1 MVNTQEELKALLKQ
15 IYDFLQTYQRKYE
28 RILYTNGLDEILKVS
43 PMATIFG
50 YDTRQVGEQDFI
62 ERSSLSLQY
71 PIYYSSGIICVV
83 WRDHRSEDHEI
94 SFPRELLTADEE
106 KVNAYLFDHIKK
118 RIEDIQQQTQ
128 IAVNRLD
135 LLLQKTKQ
143 LSNIDMNKLKQ
154 TK

>member
-28 RILYTNGLDEILKVS
+28 RILYVNGLDEVLKVS
-43 PMATIFG
+43 PSTTIFG

-71 PIYYSSGIICVV
+71 PIYYSSGIMQVI

-143 LSNIDMNKLKQ
+143 LSNIDINKLKQ

>member
-28 RILYTNGLDEILKVS
+28 RILYTNGLDEVLKVS
-43 PMATIFG
+43 PSTTIFG
-50 YDTRQVGEQDFI
+50 YDTRHVGEQDFI
-62 ERSSLSLQY
+62 KRSSLSLQY
-71 PIYYSSGIICVV
+71 PIYYSSGIIQVI

-106 KVNAYLFDHIKK
+106 KINAYLFDHIKK

-143 LSNIDMNKLKQ
+143 LSNIDINKLKQ